1 MTDKGKMIEA
11 VYKANLTK
19 RATLVVFYLINR
31 ADKELACFPGI
42 KTIAKECNMSIRT
55 VQRALNDLV
64 ESGFLKKE
72 SRFHEQG
79 GQRSNFYTLMITEP
93 KVENKHEEM
102 ITFEGYKKDETNDN
116 KEVMTDEVVCKN
128 TQMSEVEQEL
138 YKSSVGGE
146 CIVNT
151 RFEDV
156 LQLYFKGRKSLGIDY
171 CHGG

>member
-31 ADKELACFPGI
+31 VDKELTCFPGI

-102 ITFEGYKKDETNDN
+102 ITFEGYVIKDIDMDNDLTNGEKVISEKSDSQIQKVICNLNIGKIVMLKRVDMKDN
-116 KEVMTDEVVCKN
+116 YSTNLFCR
-128 TQMSEVEQEL
+128 
-138 YKSSVGGE
+138 GG
-146 CIVNT
+146 
-151 RFEDV
+151 
-156 LQLYFKGRKSLGIDY
+156 
-171 CHGG
+171 